1 MRRILIIITIA
12 TLATAC
18 SPNGKWQDYRLED
31 QSNTEEMPINNT
43 VTPPV
48 TSESQ
53 TGIKMSPGASQ
64 VDGTQLS
71 GSVSVSNE
79 TTTKGTGIYAKIQM
93 SISTN

>member
-1 MRRILIIITIA
+1 MGRILLIMTIA
-12 TLATAC
+12 ALASAC

-31 QSNTEEMPINNT
+31 NQPSKEMPINDT
-43 VTPPV
+43 IVPPV

-53 TGIKMSPGASQ
+53 TGIKMSSGASQ
-64 VDGTQLS
+64 VDGTQVS

-79 TTTKGTGIYAKIQM
+79 TTTKGAGIYAKIQM